1 MGDKNQPRHPAGSS
15 KGGQWSDSGPGTL
28 NTDVEQELLF
38 ARNTRLRI
46 LHVDPNGDFID
57 AEMVDD

>member
-1 MGDKNQPRHPAGSS
+1 MKGMGYVPT
-15 KGGQWSDSGPGTL
+15 GTYEEL
-28 NTDVEQELLF
+28 LPTATDVEQELLF